1 VRTAVDTAADQAS
14 LHWGS
19 VVTNWRDMDPYDGAP
34 HPDAP
39 DHRDATDWE
48 DPMASV
54 FDPRDD
60 ADLADYRGEWKP
72 R

>member
-1 VRTAVDTAADQAS
+1 MP
-14 LHWGS
+14 
-19 VVTNWRDMDPYDGAP
+19 NWRDMDPYDGAP
-34 HPDAP
+34 HPDRG
-39 DHRDATDWE
+39 DLRDASDWE
-48 DPMASV
+48 DPMASE